1 MNAQRLF
8 AARDGPN
15 TPSRASRQDHSTSQ
29 TVRVVLTR
37 DSVCAGDDADAPHE
51 RAVNVPALLDPAKLA
66 RILAE
71 GYLASVAGVG
81 HSWTC
86 VLNGVKIAEITVSD
100 IGALVRETS
109 YSNEN
114 RAHFVYHSASY

>member
-1 MNAQRLF
+1 MRLTG
-8 AARDGPN
+8 ALLHPPVRSVARN
-15 TPSRASRQDHSTSQ
+15 RVKAIRAGND
-29 TVRVVLTR
+29 
-37 DSVCAGDDADAPHE
+37 E
-51 RAVNVPALLDPAKLA
+51 RAVNVPALPDPAKLA
-66 RILAE
+66 RILTE